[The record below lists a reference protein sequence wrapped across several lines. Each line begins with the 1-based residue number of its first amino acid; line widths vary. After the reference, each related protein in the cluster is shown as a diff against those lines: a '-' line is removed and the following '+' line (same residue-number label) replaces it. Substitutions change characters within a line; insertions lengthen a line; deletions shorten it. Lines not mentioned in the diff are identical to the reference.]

1 MSVKCKFYEK
11 WTAIGSPT
19 SEGVWHLKTK
29 SSSLKITK
37 LNKIFCS
44 CSWNFFIN
52 FIFFVFEKFWVGIY
66 LDFLFEHRRRPDWN
80 EIQLSTRSKM
90 FQLREVF
97 IGQPMRRHFVSELLF
112 CSESAFWK
120 PPWFV
125 KWLSQ
130 AFKLALK

>member
-52 FIFFVFEKFWVGIY
+52 FIFFVRFEILG
-66 LDFLFEHRRRPDWN
+66 WN
-80 EIQLSTRSKM
+80 L
-90 FQLREVF
+90 
-97 IGQPMRRHFVSELLF
+97 
-112 CSESAFWK
+112 
-120 PPWFV
+120 PWFFVRTSSQTRLKWNSIVYSLENVPTERGFHWSTNEKTFRLGAILFRISILKTPLICQMV
-125 KWLSQ
+125 KPSI
-130 AFKLALK
+130 